1 MGLTS
6 IQLKIKEARKSDDY
20 LEIEFLIDSGAVY
33 SLIPKVDCDK
43 LAIEGYKEMDFF
55 LADGTKIN
63 RQVGDAYFEFEGEGG
78 MAPVIIGEEGDEPVL
93 GATTLES
100 LGLIL
105 NPFKRELYPMRMLM
119 V

>member
-1 MGLTS
+1 
-6 IQLKIKEARKSDDY
+6 
-20 LEIEFLIDSGAVY
+20 
-33 SLIPKVDCDK
+33 
-43 LAIEGYKEMDFF
+43 
-55 LADGTKIN
+55 
-63 RQVGDAYFEFEGEGG
+63 